1 MIIKVINSI
10 SKLHCTS
17 PTETETLEAPEPRV
31 SQHPSV
37 STGNTSGQCMRTTDV
52 PRGRRRRRRSLLPAV
67 PGEVKDESGRSLFRF
82 RRRRRRRKPSF
93 LPFYSAGGEEE
104 EQFIRNQEEEDSHW
118 ERRQK
123 EEKKVRLMSCGDVL
137 SRG

>member
-1 MIIKVINSI
+1 MRGDLDSR
-10 SKLHCTS
+10 TS
-17 PTETETLEAPEPRV
+17 LAHVNRREVLFQNPCKSLRHPNVAPHHGPATRRETL
-31 SQHPSV
+31 
-37 STGNTSGQCMRTTDV
+37 G
-52 PRGRRRRRRSLLPAV
+52 RRRRRSLSPAV

-82 RRRRRRRKPSF
+82 RRRRRRRRKPSF